1 MSTVLPYPRGVPR
14 SISYPEIPLHALLEN
29 SARKYPNR
37 DAIVFYG
44 RKLTYAG
51 LWDSTR
57 HFASALRGL
66 GIEGGDR
73 VGLLMP
79 NVPQFV
85 IAYYATLVAGG
96 VVVAVS
102 SLNPADEIRRQLGET
117 GVKVLVALDRFLDK
131 AMQTGSK
138 LVVAR
143 AETYLPLHLRLPS
156 HLKGVR
162 DHPDGIE
169 FERLLKSPPAMD
181 AVEIDPRHDLAAIQY
196 TEGTTGH
203 PKGVMLT
210 HFNLVS
216 NALQTFHW
224 LRGWGFSA
232 KPQLAG
238 RPIVVCAIPFFHIYG
253 MTVGLNEPVHFGS
266 TLVLVPDP
274 KPEPIMRAIH
284 GHRATHLPA
293 IPAMIR
299 GIVEHPRRSD
309 YDLTSLTDCVSGG
322 APLDPEVAKMFVQ
335 MTGARLFQGYGLTE
349 AGPVTHCTPVD
360 GDPLPQS
367 VGLPFPD
374 TEAKVVDVQLGE
386 VEVPPGQEGELII
399 RGPQVMSG
407 YWNDAEATAS
417 ALRNGWLYTGDI
429 ARLDE
434 RGLLHIVGRK
444 QERIVSSGH
453 VVWPSR
459 VEEVLRTHPAVEA
472 AAALGVP
479 DPLRCAT
486 DVRAVVT
493 LRAGWDLDE
502 TRRSLTELCAK
513 HLEPYQVP
521 SEITIVRSLPTT
533 PLGKIDKRALVQ
545 GFAER
550 SGDLA

>member
-1 MSTVLPYPRGVPR
+1 MSTVVPYPRGVPR
-14 SISYPEIPLHALLEN
+14 SINYPEIPLHALLEN

-44 RKLTYAG
+44 RKLIYAR

-57 HFASALRGL
+57 RFASALRDL
-66 GIEGGDR
+66 GIEKGDR

-85 IAYYATLVAGG
+85 IVYYAILVAGG
-96 VVVAVS
+96 VVVAVNP
-102 SLNPADEIRRQLGET
+102 LNSTDEVGRQLGET
-117 GVKVLVALDRFLDK
+117 GAKVLVALDRFLDK
-131 AMQTGSK
+131 VRQTECS
-138 LVVAR
+138 LIVAK

-156 HLKGVR
+156 NLKRVHDR
-162 DHPDGIE
+162 PSGIE
-169 FERLLKSPPAMD
+169 FERLLKSSPAMD

-210 HFNLVS
+210 HFSLVS

-224 LRGWGFSA
+224 LRGWGFGA

-274 KPEPIMRAIH
+274 KPEHIMRAIH
-284 GHRATHLPA
+284 RHRATHLPA
-293 IPAMIR
+293 IPAMIS
-299 GIVEHPRRSD
+299 GIVEHPRRND
-309 YDLTSLTDCVSGG
+309 YDLASLTDCVSGG
-322 APLDPEVAKMFVQ
+322 APLDQEVAKKFIQ
-335 MTGARLFQGYGLTE
+335 ITGARLFQGYGLTE

-367 VGLPFPD
+367 VGLPMPD
-374 TEAKVVDVQLGE
+374 TEAKIVDAQLGE
-386 VEVPPGQEGELII
+386 VEVSPGREGELIV

-407 YWNDAEATAS
+407 YWSDAEATAA
-417 ALRNGWLYTGDI
+417 ALRNGWLHTGDI
-429 ARLDE
+429 ARLE
-434 RGLLHIVGRK
+434 EEGFLHIVGRK

-453 VVWPSR
+453 VVWPSL

-472 AAALGVP
+472 AAALGVL

-486 DVRAVVT
+486 DVRAIVT

-502 TRRSLTELCAK
+502 TRRSLMELCGK
-513 HLEPYQVP
+513 RLEPYQVP
-521 SEITIVRSLPTT
+521 SEISIVSSMPTT
-533 PLGKIDKRALVQ
+533 PLGKIDKRALAQ
-545 GFAER
+545 DFER
-550 SGDLA
+550 SEGLA